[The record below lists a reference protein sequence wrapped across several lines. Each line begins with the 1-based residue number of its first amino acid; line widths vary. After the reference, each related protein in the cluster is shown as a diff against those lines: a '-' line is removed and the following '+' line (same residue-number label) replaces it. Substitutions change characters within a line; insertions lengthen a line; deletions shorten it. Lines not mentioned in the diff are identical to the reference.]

1 MVIIIRI
8 AGCSKSNLREIRRNS
23 GSSRYAAERDKGG
36 KCCSKSYPPPAV
48 FYASRLGNTYVLL
61 LSVHTSSCALHCIF
75 TQNIHLAQRL
85 CNTNFRLINIL
96 WAIAL
101 TCSYTPG
108 LRARVQ
114 ERRAGLGTGNHS
126 AVYKK
131 PEELLL
137 RALNFWLPE

>member
-1 MVIIIRI
+1 MAVAPGMLPSAMR
-8 AGCSKSNLREIRRNS
+8 AAHVALR
-23 GSSRYAAERDKGG
+23 AT
-36 KCCSKSYPPPAV
+36 PPPAV
-48 FYASRLGNTYVLL
+48 FYASRLGKTYVLL
-61 LSVHTSSCALHCIF
+61 LSVHTGSCALHCIF

-108 LRARVQ
+108 IRARVQ
-114 ERRAGLGTGNHS
+114 SGGGVQPWARAT
-126 AVYKK
+126 AARPTKK

-137 RALNFWLPE
+137 RVLNFWLPE